1 MSEVIGYTT
10 GVYDL
15 FHIGHLNIIR
25 RSRAQCDRLVVG
37 VSSDELVESY
47 KGHRPIIPFAE
58 RMEIVKSIKYVDEV
72 VAQES
77 MDKFEAWQRI
87 RFHKLFHG
95 SDWKGSKMYNEV
107 EEKLRAVG
115 VEVVYFPCTTGTSS
129 TLLGE
134 ILRRQLR

>member
-1 MSEVIGYTT
+1 MGEVIGYTT

-25 RSRAQCDRLVVG
+25 RSREQCDRLVVG
-37 VSSDELVESY
+37 VSTDELVESY

-58 RMEIVKSIKYVDEV
+58 RMEIVKAIKFVDEV

-77 MDKFEAWQRI
+77 MDKFEAWQRL

-107 EEKLRAVG
+107 EDKLRAVG

-134 ILRRQLR
+134 ILRRQLQ